1 MQFHVGYFGRV
12 ITLERSIDPE
22 TVTLK
27 AARSRQHFRERAKG
41 NKCTHFTPLP
51 HSDLLPKLPIGL
63 NEPETRE
70 RWTCGYSPYGQTAS
84 TRLMRQGR
92 ECIWKDGSKIFDTEA
107 LMLGAL
113 PK

>member
-41 NKCTHFTPLP
+41 NKCTHFTPPP

-70 RWTCGYSPYGQTAS
+70 IWTCGYSPYGQTAS
-84 TRLMRQGR
+84 T
-92 ECIWKDGSKIFDTEA
+92 GSR
-107 LMLGAL
+107 
-113 PK
+113 